1 MSEPIENAPDI
12 APELKERLKGAVSK
26 LENIGQMLQDFT
38 KYTVALEL
46 FNKMKL
52 ELITQLNKEKV
63 EQITKFE
70 TYVATMKDLYG
81 LDDNDDSIKTV
92 NKMIESYRTNQI
104 SLKRQSRKEIVEIL
118 KESYPEPTKTTTT
131 KVLMGGNPK

>member
-81 LDDNDDSIKTV
+81 LDDSCYVHD
-92 NKMIESYRTNQI
+92 
-104 SLKRQSRKEIVEIL
+104 
-118 KESYPEPTKTTTT
+118 
-131 KVLMGGNPK
+131 